1 MRTDR
6 EVLELCKSWFDDI
19 VEKSGR
25 LITGNVSHCGRAI
38 HGVAMNYAKYVDEHL
53 HNSNRERPVAW
64 NEDDERICQCIIEDQ
79 KEAFDK
85 VNNSKYGHSEII
97 SDLKEMYRERINWLE
112 SIKSKIQRKQ

>member
-1 MRTDR
+1 METDK

-19 VEKSGR
+19 AERSDR
-25 LITGNVSHCGRAI
+25 LTTGNVSHSSRAI
-38 HGVAMNYAKYVDEHL
+38 HGVAINYAEYVNEHL
-53 HNSNRERPVAW
+53 HNSGHKVVWDE
-64 NEDDERICQCIIEDQ
+64 EDERICQCLIKDQ

-112 SIKSKIQRKQ
+112 SIKPRII